1 MNHHARPAKNWFRHT
16 IGLDVSVGMEVL
28 PKALVMVFRSNS
40 DPCTVENRPLSRARA
55 IHKVLVLKYKPNA
68 AHVQVVKRG

>member
-28 PKALVMVFRSNS
+28 PKVSGYGFSEQLGPMHGG
-40 DPCTVENRPLSRARA
+40 E
-55 IHKVLVLKYKPNA
+55 
-68 AHVQVVKRG
+68 